1 MKLFGRVGT
10 LEVPKYRQV
19 AAIPG
24 CLGDKFDL
32 LQERGLAD
40 PASAEQ
46 PDAVPGPVEDFSNLG
61 RTAVK
66 MVASHPLPDDERYD
80 RGHGV
85 TNRPLEGGFE
95 SLDLCA
101 QSVPALG
108 QRLDR
113 LAIGLARI
121 CTDGVQIMAE
131 MVDAA
136 ADGVFSND
144 NAGPDLFQ

>member
-1 MKLFGRVGT
+1 
-10 LEVPKYRQV
+10 
-19 AAIPG
+19 
-24 CLGDKFDL
+24 
-32 LQERGLAD
+32 
-40 PASAEQ
+40 
-46 PDAVPGPVEDFSNLG
+46 
-61 RTAVK
+61 
-66 MVASHPLPDDERYD
+66 MVAPHPLPDDERYD
-80 RGHGV
+80 GGRGV
-85 TNRPLEGGFE
+85 TDRPLEGGFE

-101 QSVPALG
+101 QPVPALG

-136 ADGVFSND
+136 AHGVFSND